1 MRELDEV
8 MVAYIDNHY
17 LEADDEERQRFEEL
31 VAFQDPELFQL
42 MCGKEK
48 DARYQSIV
56 DKIAST
62 LGGKTVPI
70 KNT

>member
-8 MVAYIDNHY
+8 MTAYIDNHY
-17 LEADDEERQRFEEL
+17 LAADAEERLRFEEL

-42 MCGKEK
+42 MCGKDK

-56 DKIAST
+56 DKVKSS
-62 LGGKTVPI
+62 LGKPA
-70 KNT
+70 